1 MKPKIV
7 ICGAGGHGKVVAD
20 VVEKQG
26 TYELVGF
33 VDDAP
38 KGKVLG
44 IPVVG
49 TCADLEGLRG
59 RGVEQAIS
67 AVGDAKIRETIDDR
81 LLAAGFTLG
90 TAIHPSAEIAR
101 GARIGE
107 GSVVMPGAVVGPDA
121 VLGRSC
127 IINTGSSVDH
137 DCVLG
142 DYVHVA
148 PGAHLCGE
156 VHAGSHALVGAGA
169 TALPGARIGEKVTVA
184 AGTVVAGSP
193 AHILSR
199 NDTRSDKE

>member
-1 MKPKIV
+1 MRPRIV
-7 ICGAGGHGKVVAD
+7 VYGAGGHGKVVAD

-38 KGKVLG
+38 KDTVFG
-44 IPVVG
+44 IPVMG

-59 RGVEQAIS
+59 RGVDHAVS
-67 AVGDAKIRETIDDR
+67 AVGDAGIREMTDNR

-90 TAIHPSAEIAR
+90 TAIHPSAQIAR
-101 GARIGE
+101 GAKLGE

-127 IINTGSSVDH
+127 IINTCSSVDH

-142 DYVHVA
+142 SYVHVA
-148 PGAHLCGE
+148 PGAHLCGG
-156 VHAGSHALVGAGA
+156 VHVGSHALVGAGA
-169 TALPGARIGEKVTVA
+169 TALPGTHIGEKITVA

-193 AHILSR
+193 ARALSR
-199 NDTRSDKE
+199 SGKRSGKK